1 MVMPVAR
8 VVRRLRSAREG
19 LWLQPLIAGVV
30 GCGLALAIPHV
41 AQVLPKGALE
51 GLPTLSAESVIEM
64 LKVITTGIITIIAL
78 SFSALLVVLN
88 LTASQYSPRLV
99 RGVMHGQVTQT
110 ILGIHVATFAY
121 NGTTLF
127 LLSAENAD
135 PGRTSLSA
143 IGLVLTAVASL
154 AALVWF
160 MHHFSVA
167 LQITELLRSTHRDI
181 ARSLDA
187 LLDAPASDGPAEDP
201 PDAAGSSL
209 VFPSEAGYLETCDVP
224 AILEIAEK
232 RDLRIRVIRFAG
244 HFAPRDEP
252 IMIVH
257 PAERVGPED
266 LANLRRAYAIGSDR
280 TIADDL
286 LYGIDLLAEVAM
298 RALSPGINDPRTA
311 ANSVDYI
318 GDLLR
323 RLARSPLPAVSIR
336 DGSGRIRVWL
346 PTITFQRILDNGI
359 RDVARAAETHPDVLV
374 TMATMLHE
382 VIGHALPERRPALRE
397 LVADLLVRAR
407 HAGLVEH
414 DLMLVGEAVRTALG
428 EPPDRDGIQHPG
440 PRT

>member
-8 VVRRLRSAREG
+8 LVRRLRSAREG
-19 LWLQPLIAGVV
+19 LWLQPLIAATV
-30 GCGLALAIPHV
+30 GCGLALAIPQV
-41 AQVLPKGALE
+41 ARVLPKGALE
-51 GLPTLSAESVIEM
+51 TLPTLPVGSVIEM

-110 ILGIHVATFAY
+110 ILAIYVATFAY
-121 NGTTLF
+121 NGAALF
-127 LLSAENAD
+127 ILGAEDAD
-135 PGRTSLSA
+135 AAQTSLYA
-143 IGLVLTAVASL
+143 IGLLLTASASL
-154 AALVWF
+154 AGLVWF

-167 LQITELLRSTHRDI
+167 LQITELLRTTHRDI

-187 LLDAPASDGPAEDP
+187 LLDAPAPGGPAEDP
-201 PDAAGSSL
+201 PEAAGACA
-209 VFPSEAGYLETCDVP
+209 VFPAEAGYLETCDVP
-224 AILEIAEK
+224 AILEIARK
-232 RDLRIRVIRFAG
+232 RDLRIQVIRFAG

-252 IMIVH
+252 IMLVH
-257 PAERVGPED
+257 PAERVGPKD

-280 TIADDL
+280 TIEDDL

-311 ANSVDYI
+311 ANAVDYI

-323 RLARSPLPAVSIR
+323 RLARSPLPTVTIR
-336 DGSGRIRVWL
+336 DGAGRIRVWL
-346 PTITFQRILDNGI
+346 PTISFQRILDNGI
-359 RDVARAAETHPDVLV
+359 RDVARAAEAHPDVLV
-374 TMATMLHE
+374 TMATMLQE
-382 VIGHALPERRPALRE
+382 VMGHALPERRSGLRE

-414 DLMLVGEAVRTALG
+414 DLMLVGEAVRTALE
-428 EPPDRDGIQHPG
+428 EPAGHDEVQRPG
-440 PRT
+440 RGT